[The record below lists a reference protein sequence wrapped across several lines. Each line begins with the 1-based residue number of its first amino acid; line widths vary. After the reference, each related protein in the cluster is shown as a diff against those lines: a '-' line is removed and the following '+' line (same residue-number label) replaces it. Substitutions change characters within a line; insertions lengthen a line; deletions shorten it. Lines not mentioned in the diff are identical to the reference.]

1 LQQNKSQEA
10 KMKKLLSRKAKLIS
24 AVAAISLV
32 TILATTASALSNIS
46 LTLGSTQY
54 DFGDGPI
61 PATVQIHVFTMKPG
75 DAIPWHFH
83 KATSY
88 VILKRGTLTEQHFDQ
103 QTGQC
108 ASEQV
113 TEGSAFV
120 EPPGLVH
127 TVTNTG
133 NGDAVIWWS
142 TVFPESDGV
151 VEFTPSFK
159 VGGVYPVSPPNCN

>member
-1 LQQNKSQEA
+1 
-10 KMKKLLSRKAKLIS
+10 MKKLLSRKARVIS

-32 TILATTASALSNIS
+32 TILGTTAFPLSNIS
-46 LTLGSTQY
+46 LTLGSTVY

-75 DAIPWHFH
+75 DTIPWHFH
-83 KATSY
+83 KAPSY
-88 VILKRGTLTEQHFDQ
+88 VILKRGTLTEQHFDP
-103 QTGQC
+103 QTGRC
-108 ASEQV
+108 DSEQV
-113 TEGSAFV
+113 TAGDAFV

-127 TVTNTG
+127 TITNTG
-133 NGDAVIWWS
+133 HRDAVISWS

-159 VGGVYPVSPPNCN
+159 VGGVYPVAPPNCN

>member
-1 LQQNKSQEA
+1 
-10 KMKKLLSRKAKLIS
+10 MKNLLSRKTKVIS
-24 AVAAISLV
+24 AVAGISLV
-32 TILATTASALSNIS
+32 AILASTVFALSNIS
-46 LTLGSTQY
+46 LTLGSTEY
-54 DFGDGPI
+54 DFGDGNPI

-75 DAIPWHFH
+75 DTIPWHFH
-83 KATSY
+83 KAPSY
-88 VILKRGTLTEQHFDQ
+88 VILKRGTLTEQHYDQ

-108 ASEQV
+108 HSEQV
-113 TEGSAFV
+113 TAGNAFV

-133 NGDAVIWWS
+133 NGDAIIWWS

-159 VGGVYPVSPPNCN
+159 VGGVYLVAPPNCN

>member
-1 LQQNKSQEA
+1 
-10 KMKKLLSRKAKLIS
+10 MKKLLSRKAKVIA

-32 TILATTASALSNIS
+32 TMLATTAFALSNIS

-54 DFGDGPI
+54 DFGDGHPI

-75 DAIPWHFH
+75 DTIPWHFH
-83 KATSY
+83 KAPSY
-88 VILKRGTLTEQHFDQ
+88 VILKRGTLTEQHYDQ

-108 ASEQV
+108 FSEQV
-113 TEGSAFV
+113 TEGNAFV

-127 TVTNTG
+127 TITNNG
-133 NGDAVIWWS
+133 NGDAIIWWS

-151 VEFTPSFK
+151 VEFSPSFK
-159 VGGVYPVSPPNCN
+159 VGGVYPVTPPNCN

>member
-1 LQQNKSQEA
+1 
-10 KMKKLLSRKAKLIS
+10 MKKLLSRKAKVIA

-32 TILATTASALSNIS
+32 TILGTTAFALSNIS
-46 LTLGSTQY
+46 LTLGSTVY
-54 DFGDGPI
+54 DFGDGHPI

-75 DAIPWHFH
+75 DTIPWHFH
-83 KATSY
+83 KAPSY
-88 VILKRGTLTEQHFDQ
+88 VILKRGTLTEQHYDQ

-108 ASEQV
+108 HSEEV
-113 TEGSAFV
+113 TEGNAFV

-133 NGDAVIWWS
+133 SGDATIWWS

-159 VGGVYPVSPPNCN
+159 VGGVYPVAPPNCN

>member
-1 LQQNKSQEA
+1 
-10 KMKKLLSRKAKLIS
+10 MKNLLSRKAKVIL
-24 AVAAISLV
+24 AVAVIGLV
-32 TILATTASALSNIS
+32 TLLATTAFALSNIS
-46 LTLGSTQY
+46 LTLGSTEY
-54 DFGDGPI
+54 DFGDGHPI

-83 KATSY
+83 KAPSY
-88 VILKRGTLTEQHFDQ
+88 VILKRGTLTERHYDQ

-108 ASEQV
+108 FSEQV
-113 TEGSAFV
+113 TEGNAFV

-133 NGDAVIWWS
+133 NGVAIICWS

-151 VEFTPSFK
+151 VEFTLASKLVACTPWHHRIA
-159 VGGVYPVSPPNCN
+159 

>member
-1 LQQNKSQEA
+1 
-10 KMKKLLSRKAKLIS
+10 MKNLLSRKAKVIL
-24 AVAAISLV
+24 AVAVIGLV
-32 TILATTASALSNIS
+32 TLLATTAFALSNIS
-46 LTLGSTQY
+46 LTLGSTEY
-54 DFGDGPI
+54 DFGDGHPI

-83 KATSY
+83 KAPSY
-88 VILKRGTLTEQHFDQ
+88 VILKRGTLTEQHYDQ

-108 ASEQV
+108 LSEQV
-113 TEGSAFV
+113 TEGNAFV

-151 VEFTPSFK
+151 VEFAPSFK
-159 VGGVYPVSPPNCN
+159 VGGVYPVAPPNCN